1 MDIRKC
7 IFDKDAELQQL
18 VDLQNMVYKQRGLVF
33 TKDDFL
39 FWYRKNP
46 EGPVISYNAF
56 EGDCMVAHQS
66 FIPERMW
73 VDDRVVKCLR
83 SMAVVTHPD
92 YRGQGLFSQ
101 LTNRAVEEAQ
111 RQGYDFIYAVTN
123 ANSFPIFI
131 KHCGFSFISRLEVK
145 IGLGVNVKENGEK
158 TYKRHWTEETLRG
171 RLSYIPYNREKDS
184 IIGTYKLGFKLYMG
198 TLDGHILN
206 MTNLQN
212 KSKAWGPLLYVGLGA
227 KLPCT
232 YIDVPRFI
240 KHSPF
245 NLVFRDLTGGKLPP
259 MTKDNVFYQ
268 LIDYD
273 VA

>member
-7 IFDKDAELQQL
+7 NFDNDTELQQL
-18 VDLQNMVYKQRGLVF
+18 VDLQNTVYKQRGLVF
-33 TKDDFL
+33 RKEDFL

-46 EGPVISYNAF
+46 EGIVISFNAF
-56 EGDCMVAHQS
+56 DEGKMVAHQS
-66 FIPERMW
+66 FVPERMW
-73 VDDRVVKCLR
+73 VDGRVVKCLR

-111 RQGYDFIYAVTN
+111 KQGYDFIYAVTN
-123 ANSFPIFI
+123 ANSFPMFI
-131 KHCGFSFISRLEVK
+131 KHCGFSFITRLEVK
-145 IGLGVNVKENGEK
+145 IGLGVNVKEDGEK
-158 TYKRHWTEETLRG
+158 TYQRYWTEETLRW
-171 RLSYIPYNREKDS
+171 RLSYASYQRQKNS
-184 IIGTYKLGFKLYMG
+184 IVGAYKLGVKTYMG
-198 TLDGHILN
+198 TLNGHLLDQID
-206 MTNLQN
+206 LQK
-212 KSKAWGPLLYVGLGA
+212 KSMSWGPMLYVGLGA
-227 KLPCT
+227 KLSCT
-232 YIDVPRFI
+232 YVNVPRFV

-259 MTKDNVFYQ
+259 MTKENVFYQ

>member
-7 IFDKDAELQQL
+7 TFDNETELQQL
-18 VDLQNMVYKQRGLVF
+18 VDLQNTVYKQRGLVF
-33 TKDDFL
+33 KKEDFL

-56 EGDCMVAHQS
+56 DEGKMVAHQS
-66 FIPERMW
+66 FVPERMW
-73 VDDRVVKCLR
+73 VDGRVVKCLR

-123 ANSFPIFI
+123 ANSFPMFI
-131 KHCGFSFISRLEVK
+131 KHCGFSFIAHLEVK
-145 IGLGVNVKENGEK
+145 IGLGVDVKEDDGK
-158 TYKRHWTEETLRG
+158 TYKRYWTEETLRW
-171 RLSYIPYNREKDS
+171 RLSHMSCNRKKDN
-184 IIGTYKLGFKLYMG
+184 IIGTYKMGVKTYMG
-198 TLDGHILN
+198 NIDGHLLN
-206 MTNLQN
+206 KMNLQN
-212 KSKAWGPLLYVGLGA
+212 KSMAWGPMLYVGLGS
-227 KLPCT
+227 KLPFT
-232 YIDVPRFI
+232 YVNVPRFV

-245 NLVFRDLTGGKLPP
+245 NIVFRDLTGGKLPQ

-268 LIDYD
+268 LIDFD